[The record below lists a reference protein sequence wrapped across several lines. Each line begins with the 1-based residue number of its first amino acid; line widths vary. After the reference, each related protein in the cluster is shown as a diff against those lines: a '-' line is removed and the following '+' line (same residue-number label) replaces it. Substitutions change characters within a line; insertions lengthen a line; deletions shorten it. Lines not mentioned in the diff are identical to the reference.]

1 MLWKCGSTIYRLSHR
16 ATLSRM
22 GIIFKSVWQNSDGL
36 RLRSQSRR
44 SGPLCAHT
52 RLSRGDEFRAT
63 FVAPSCYFRPSSGMC
78 VCMQE
83 TFRGGPPGGSAS
95 PTQQW
100 PCVAW
105 RLRCVCHVRPILTVS
120 PPSITAYPLSIHPG
134 DRALSPAC
142 MAWSFLPLHRRV
154 KSWVQIEKCPSDFR
168 FRCYSSC
175 EK

>member
-1 MLWKCGSTIYRLSHR
+1 MSGKIPTASVSVLSHVALDHSVR
-16 ATLSRM
+16 IPACLAVMNLGPLSLLLLVISAPPQVCVCVYA
-22 GIIFKSVWQNSDGL
+22 GDV
-36 RLRSQSRR
+36 SRR
-44 SGPLCAHT
+44 SP
-52 RLSRGDEFRAT
+52 RR
-63 FVAPSCYFRPSSGMC
+63 
-78 VCMQE
+78 
-83 TFRGGPPGGSAS
+83 GSAS